1 MAYKETS
8 KDAATRKDIS
18 LSLADNGQ
26 TLKSDEKAQ
35 LNSQDLSVLETAI
48 RERVSGLVNDL
59 HPDVNGQPSSLLPE
73 TDLDFRLHPEIDEK
87 ARQLSGTDKA
97 ISFRERFLKSLID
110 PDPRHHREIIE
121 ELLQADI
128 PMQTLAIH
136 LFCPVATQLG
146 TYWCNDET
154 DFMQVAVA
162 STRLNTI
169 VNHATYA
176 GAQLVNPHPSAKRV
190 LLARSHGTRHTL
202 GVTLV
207 RMCFRDMGWIVDG
220 GADMEIGDTLYMR
233 LSSRPYNLLGL
244 SIGQIEETADCKD
257 AIARCRAE
265 PATRDVKIALGGAAV
280 VTRPGEFQNTGAD
293 VIARSALEVM
303 HLAEYAP
310 R

>member
-1 MAYKETS
+1 MAYKENGEN
-8 KDAATRKDIS
+8 AATGKDVS
-18 LSLADNGQ
+18 PPLADNGQ
-26 TLKSDEKAQ
+26 PSKAEEKNQ
-35 LNSQDLSVLETAI
+35 LNSQDLSILEHAI

-59 HPDVNGQPSSLLPE
+59 HPDVNGQASSLLSE
-73 TDLDFRLHPEIDEK
+73 TDLDFRLHPELDAK
-87 ARQLSGTDKA
+87 ARQLPAADKA
-97 ISFRERFLKSLID
+97 IAFRERFLKSLID

-121 ELLQADI
+121 ELLQANI

-169 VNHATYA
+169 VNHATHA

-190 LLARSHGTRHTL
+190 LLARSHGTKHTL

-233 LSSRPYNLLGL
+233 LSSRPYHLLGL

-257 AIARCRAE
+257 AIERCRSE

-280 VTRPGEFQNTGAD
+280 VTRPDEFQNTGAD

-303 HLAEYAP
+303 HLAEYIP
-310 R
+310 H